1 MFFLVWRYDA
11 QKYLIIRVEIEGQ
24 GFHLCKK
31 AIDIHNVNTDKKI
44 FPDKFSCSKKSSK
57 YFLAKKIMKNL
68 CHSVPC
74 SQKVKIM

>member
-11 QKYLIIRVEIEGQ
+11 QKYLNIRVEIEKK

-31 AIDIHNVNTDKKI
+31 AIDIHNVNTDKTI

-57 YFLAKKIMKNL
+57 YFWLKK
-68 CHSVPC
+68 
-74 SQKVKIM
+74 